1 MIVETGWREQQ
12 KDKRRK
18 SKELRKT
25 FGFLELTHVTKMTL
39 RSAGKTDTA
48 KRCNEALKTNP
59 KRALRIT
66 EARASHAKDDLVL
79 YTQKSTVFV
88 YWSSFDK
95 KSIHKNSK

>member
-1 MIVETGWREQQ
+1 
-12 KDKRRK
+12 
-18 SKELRKT
+18 
-25 FGFLELTHVTKMTL
+25 MTL

-88 YWSSFDK
+88 Y
-95 KSIHKNSK
+95 